1 MTQSQ
6 HANPAPAGDQP
17 AASAPAS
24 DTARQAPPVA
34 IAPEQA
40 GSTLPPL
47 AKENTRSDPS
57 PAEPRPEATSRLSP
71 LEAFQAR
78 ESADVPEP
86 APVRPARIDPAAFLD
101 QIEAGARR
109 ALTLSRVTLHLR
121 PPDLGTLHIAVE
133 SREGVVSAHF
143 HASHPAVATWLE
155 SNAGSLRSHLSGSGL
170 TFNDLSFSAASQD
183 GGGRSTYD
191 RPPAPDPSPALG
203 PQAKRPGA
211 PQASLTKTYTGAA
224 DWRA

>member
-1 MTQSQ
+1 VPT
-6 HANPAPAGDQP
+6 N
-17 AASAPAS
+17 
-24 DTARQAPPVA
+24 DTPRQVPPFV

-40 GSTLPPL
+40 GGVLPR
-47 AKENTRSDPS
+47 AADDKTRSDPS
-57 PAEPRPEATSRLSP
+57 PAEPR
-71 LEAFQAR
+71 LEAASRIPPAEAPRAQ

-86 APVRPARIDPAAFLD
+86 APARPARIDPASFLD